1 MRADVRP
8 KRLGGAVEF
17 VHAAVQIVDHEPRV
31 SIHVPVQPGLADVL
45 RSAGDAIG
53 HRDGDA
59 RGEKIVQN
67 DMAVTGG

>member
-1 MRADVRP
+1 MNRASRFTYQFSP
-8 KRLGGAVEF
+8 
-17 VHAAVQIVDHEPRV
+17 
-31 SIHVPVQPGLADVL
+31 PGLADVF

-59 RGEKIVQN
+59 RREKIVQN